1 MAFGGP
7 GGAGTIRGSRRIA
20 PARRDTVTVH
30 EPEDRGGP
38 GAWLE
43 RRWRPSVE
51 RRPERRTSFA
61 TPSGLDQAPL
71 YGGAPD
77 GGFPGE
83 YPYTRGIRETMYRGR
98 LWTMRQYAGFSSA
111 EATNQRFKLLL
122 GGGQSGLSVAF
133 DLPTQIGYDSD
144 DPLAEP
150 EVGLVGVP
158 VNSLADME
166 RLFED
171 IPLGE
176 VSTSMT
182 INATATILVAMY
194 VALARRQG
202 VAPER
207 IRGTVQND
215 ILKEYAAR
223 GNYRFPVAPS
233 MRLVTDLMAFCARE
247 APAWNTI
254 SISGYHM
261 REAGCTAVEELAFT
275 LGNGRAYARAA
286 IEAGLAVD
294 DFAPRLSFF
303 FNAHNHLFEEVA
315 KFRAARRMWARI
327 VKEEF
332 GARNPKSWMLRFH
345 TQTAG
350 SMLTSQQPD
359 NNVVRVTVQ
368 ALAAVL
374 GGTQSL
380 HTNSRDEALGLPTAD
395 SARLALRTQQVLAH
409 ESGVADVI
417 DPLGGSPY
425 VEDLTDRVEAEAL
438 ALMAEVDRRGGAVA
452 AIEAGFVQ
460 RRIHGSALAWQRS
473 VESGDRKIVG
483 VNDYLTEEDPP
494 KIFRP
499 DPEARGQ
506 VLADL
511 GRVREERD
519 STRVAGAL
527 DGVKAAAAGEGNLMD
542 AILPAV
548 EAYATIGELC
558 SLLEAEFGTYQAPE
572 IL

>member
-1 MAFGGP
+1 MSNSTTP
-7 GGAGTIRGSRRIA
+7 GRDRWLEQTWR
-20 PARRDTVTVH
+20 PARD
-30 EPEDRGGP
+30 
-38 GAWLE
+38 
-43 RRWRPSVE
+43 
-51 RRPERRTSFA
+51 RRPERRETFS
-61 TPSGLDQAPL
+61 TPSDLEQAPL
-71 YGGAPD
+71 YGEAPD

-83 YPYTRGIRETMYRGR
+83 YPFTRGIRETMYRGR
-98 LWTMRQYAGFSSA
+98 FWTMRQYAGFSSA
-111 EATNQRFKLLL
+111 EATNRRFKMLLD
-122 GGGQSGLSVAF
+122 GGQSGLSVAF

-166 RLFED
+166 RLFD
-171 IPLGE
+171 GIPLGE

-202 VAPER
+202 AAPEK

-223 GNYRFPVAPS
+223 GNYRFPVEPS
-233 MRLVTDLMAFCARE
+233 MRLVTDLMGFCARE

-261 REAGCTAVEELAFT
+261 REAGCTGVEELAFT
-275 LGNGRAYARAA
+275 LGNGRAYVKAA

-327 VKEEF
+327 MKEEF
-332 GARNPKSWMLRFH
+332 GAAKPKSWMLRFH

-350 SMLTSQQPD
+350 SMLTSQQPE

-395 SARLALRTQQVLAH
+395 SARLALRTQQVLAN

-425 VEDLTDRVEAEAL
+425 VEALTDEVEAAAL
-438 ALMAEVDRRGGAVA
+438 KLMAEVDERGGAVR
-452 AIEAGFVQ
+452 AIDAGFVQ
-460 RRIHGSALAWQRS
+460 RRIHESALRWQRS

-483 VNDYLTEEDPP
+483 VNSYVTEEDPP

-499 DPEARGQ
+499 DPEARGK

-511 GRVREERD
+511 ERVRDERD
-519 STRVAGAL
+519 STRVAAAL
-527 DGVKAAAAGEGNLMD
+527 EGVRAAAAGTDNLMD

-548 EAYATIGELC
+548 EAYATIGEIC
-558 SLLEAEFGTYQAPE
+558 SLLEAQFGTYQAPE

>member
-1 MAFGGP
+1 MDDPSPQAASDGE
-7 GGAGTIRGSRRIA
+7 AQ
-20 PARRDTVTVH
+20 
-30 EPEDRGGP
+30 
-38 GAWLE
+38 
-43 RRWRPSVE
+43 RWRREVWE
-51 RRPERRTSFA
+51 RARAAQPERRTRFA
-61 TPSGLDQAPL
+61 TPSGIPCEPL

-83 YPYTRGIRETMYRGR
+83 YPFTRGIRPTMFRGR

-111 EATNQRFKLLL
+111 RETNRRFQLLL
-122 GGGQSGLSVAF
+122 ESGQTGLSTAF

-144 DPLAEP
+144 HPLAAP

-166 RLFED
+166 RLFEGVA
-171 IPLGE
+171 LGK

-182 INATATILVAMY
+182 INATAAVLLAMY
-194 VALARRQG
+194 VALCRRAG

-223 GNYRFPVAPS
+223 GNYRFPAGPS
-233 MRLVTDLMAFCARE
+233 MRLVTDLMAFCRVH

-254 SISGYHM
+254 SISGYHI
-261 REAGCTAVEELAFT
+261 REAGSTAVQEIAFT
-275 LGNGRAYARAA
+275 LANGRAYVRAA
-286 IEAGLAVD
+286 IEAGLVVD

-327 VKEEF
+327 VREEF
-332 GARNPKSWMLRFH
+332 GARDPESWRLRFH
-345 TQTAG
+345 AQTAG

-374 GGTQSL
+374 GGAQSL
-380 HTNSRDEALGLPTAD
+380 HTNSRDEALSLPDEA

-417 DPLGGSPY
+417 DPLGGAPY
-425 VEDLTDRVEAEAL
+425 VEALTDELERRAL
-438 ALMAEVDRRGGAVA
+438 ELMAEVERRGGAVA
-452 AIEAGFVQ
+452 AIEQGFVQ
-460 RRIHGSALAWQRS
+460 REIHRSAMAWQRE
-473 VESGDRKIVG
+473 VEAGGHVIVG
-483 VNDYLTEEDPP
+483 VNEYATPEPAP
-494 KIFRP
+494 RIFRP
-499 DPEARGQ
+499 DPQAKDE

-511 GRVREERD
+511 ARVRAERD
-519 STRVAGAL
+519 PSDV
-527 DGVKAAAAGEGNLMD
+527 AAALEGIDRAASGRDNLVE

-548 EAYATIGELC
+548 EAYATLGEIC
-558 SLLEAEFGTYQAPE
+558 GLLERRFGQYRPPDV
-572 IL
+572 L

>member
-1 MAFGGP
+1 
-7 GGAGTIRGSRRIA
+7 
-20 PARRDTVTVH
+20 V
-30 EPEDRGGP
+30 
-38 GAWLE
+38 
-43 RRWRPSVE
+43 
-51 RRPERRTSFA
+51 
-61 TPSGLDQAPL
+61 
-71 YGGAPD
+71 
-77 GGFPGE
+77 
-83 YPYTRGIRETMYRGR
+83 
-98 LWTMRQYAGFSSA
+98 
-111 EATNQRFKLLL
+111 
-122 GGGQSGLSVAF
+122 
-133 DLPTQIGYDSD
+133 
-144 DPLAEP
+144 
-150 EVGLVGVP
+150 
-158 VNSLADME
+158 E
-166 RLFED
+166 RLFEG
-171 IPLGE
+171 IPLGA

-182 INATATILVAMY
+182 INATAAVLVTMY

-202 VAPER
+202 AAPER

-223 GNYRFPVAPS
+223 GNYRFPVGPS
-233 MRLVTDLMAFCARE
+233 MRLVTDLMAFCARA

-275 LGNGRAYARAA
+275 LANGRAYVRAA
-286 IEAGLAVD
+286 LEAGLAVD

-327 VKEEF
+327 MREEF
-332 GARNPKSWMLRFH
+332 GARDPRSWMLRFH

-359 NNVVRVTVQ
+359 CNVVRVTVQ

-425 VEDLTDRVEAEAL
+425 VEALTEEVERAAL
-438 ALMAEVDRRGGAVA
+438 ALMAEVEERGGAVA
-452 AIEAGFVQ
+452 ALEAGFVQ
-460 RRIHGSALAWQRS
+460 RRIHESALRWQRA

-483 VNDYLTEEDPP
+483 VNSFQTEEAPP
-494 KIFRP
+494 RIFRP
-499 DPEARGQ
+499 DPEARDQ

-511 GRVREERD
+511 ARVRDRRD
-519 STRVAGAL
+519 ATRVAAAL
-527 DGVKAAAAGEGNLMD
+527 DGVAAAAARSDNLLD

-548 EAYATIGELC
+548 EAYATIGEIC
-558 SLLEAEFGTYQAPE
+558 EVLEREFGSYQAPE
-572 IL
+572 IF